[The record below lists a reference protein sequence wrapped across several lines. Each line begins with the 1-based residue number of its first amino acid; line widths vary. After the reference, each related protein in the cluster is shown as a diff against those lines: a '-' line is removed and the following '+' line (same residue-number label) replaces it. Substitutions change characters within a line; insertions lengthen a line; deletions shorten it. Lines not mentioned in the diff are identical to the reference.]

1 LSVAKFMHFLIMVN
15 YIIALVFTFLR
26 LHLSTNIK
34 EDCCFAKILFTKK
47 ENVSG
52 STLFKVY
59 WSQNLV

>member
-1 LSVAKFMHFLIMVN
+1 MHFFDNGELLSAV
-15 YIIALVFTFLR
+15 VFTFLR
-26 LHLSTNIK
+26 LHLSGNIK
-34 EDCCFAKILFTKK
+34 EHCCFAKILLTKK